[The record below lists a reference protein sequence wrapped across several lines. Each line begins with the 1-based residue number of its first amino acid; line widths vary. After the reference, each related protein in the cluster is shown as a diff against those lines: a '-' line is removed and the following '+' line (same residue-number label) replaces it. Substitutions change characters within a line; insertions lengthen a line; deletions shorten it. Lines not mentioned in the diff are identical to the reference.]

1 MKEKIINWK
10 PLLHSAKVTDLQ
22 FLFIYIRDDPGYV
35 VEQLFD
41 RVLVRVS
48 GSEALTFLQ
57 GLVTNDMDHLNED
70 DSKRT
75 TNLDANSNENMKES
89 FSDEEKNL
97 ALLRHS
103 IYAMFLNNSGRI
115 MFDVIII
122 HLSNEKFLI
131 DCNIESAPKLI
142 KHLKMY
148 RVRKKIDISLDDTSK
163 VWSIFSNKLLPINEL
178 NHRTMAE
185 DFIGLGLGS
194 NGIISTA
201 DPRNKQLG
209 FRVFVLDENSANGN
223 KLATLKR
230 GSENQYKMLRYKL
243 GVSEC
248 PSELVTGKALPLES
262 NADYLHGISFHKG
275 CYIGQELTART
286 HHTGVIRK
294 RIMALN
300 FISNYSDIVHGTGLN
315 LENLV
320 TGKSVGKLMGHLNG
334 YGLGLVRVKESID
347 ARNNKES
354 IVISENK
361 SIEVEV
367 VRPEWWPAISPNK
380 VPDK

>member
-1 MKEKIINWK
+1 
-10 PLLHSAKVTDLQ
+10 
-22 FLFIYIRDDPGYV
+22 
-35 VEQLFD
+35 
-41 RVLVRVS
+41 
-48 GSEALTFLQ
+48 
-57 GLVTNDMDHLNED
+57 MDHLKED
-70 DSKRT
+70 ESKGT
-75 TNLDANSNENMKES
+75 ISLDANSDPIIKENFSNVKEQ
-89 FSDEEKNL
+89 KI

-103 IYAMFLNNSGRI
+103 MYAMFLNNSGRI

-122 HLSNEKFLI
+122 HLSNKCCLI
-131 DCNIESAPKLI
+131 DCHIEAASKLV

-148 RVRKKIDISLDDTSK
+148 RVRRKIDISLDDTSK
-163 VWSIFSNKLLPINEL
+163 VWSIFSNELLPTNEL

-185 DFIGLGLGS
+185 DFIRLRLGS
-194 NGIISTA
+194 NGIISTV

-209 FRVFVLDENSANGN
+209 FRVFLLNENSATAN
-223 KLATLKR
+223 KLVALKR
-230 GSENQYKMLRYKL
+230 GAENQYKMLQYKL
-243 GVSEC
+243 GVGEC
-248 PSELVTGKALPLES
+248 PPDLVTGKSLPLES
-262 NADYLHGISFHKG
+262 NADYLHGVSFHKG

-300 FISNYSDIVHGTGLN
+300 FISNYNDIANDNELN

-320 TGKSVGKLMGHLNG
+320 TGKSVGKLMAHVNG
-334 YGLGLVRVKESID
+334 YGLGLMRVQECID

-354 IVISENK
+354 IVMSGNK

-367 VRPEWWPAISPNK
+367 IRPEWWPAISPNK